1 MLSKCLYIHV
11 SKLVKIKIKIKI
23 KIKADF
29 TSSIFQ
35 TVVDTLILKI

>member
-11 SKLVKIKIKIKI
+11 SKLVKIK
-23 KIKADF
+23 AHF
-29 TSSIFQ
+29 TASIYQ

>member
-11 SKLVKIKIKIKI
+11 SKLVKIKIKI